1 MQLYILNMYNCIH
14 VQETLSCVNKGLRML
29 GEEKDLMRQ
38 NLVSLSSSAFLLL
51 PRSVQ
56 TLVIQIGQGG
66 SATFQSSHQ
75 LNRSLVT
82 CLLTCCSVGVNALL
96 AEHWAVNHRSGGYS
110 CTFDDQFPHQTPGS
124 VVAAAQS
131 NSSSHR
137 WSDQK
142 RVQEKQDWHS
152 EPGWAHQASFLHPKS
167 KNRKCWTYR
176 CSKW

>member
-1 MQLYILNMYNCIH
+1 MANLNWPPLMALQCIGPLATLCLICNEILSKSASRFLSQIRSHNNMYNCIH

-56 TLVIQIGQGG
+56 TLVIQIGREG

-82 CLLTCCSVGVNALL
+82 CLLTCCPVGVNALL

-110 CTFDDQFPHQTPGS
+110 CTFGDQFPHQTPGS
-124 VVAAAQS
+124 VVAAA
-131 NSSSHR
+131 
-137 WSDQK
+137 
-142 RVQEKQDWHS
+142 V
-152 EPGWAHQASFLHPKS
+152 
-167 KNRKCWTYR
+167 
-176 CSKW
+176 